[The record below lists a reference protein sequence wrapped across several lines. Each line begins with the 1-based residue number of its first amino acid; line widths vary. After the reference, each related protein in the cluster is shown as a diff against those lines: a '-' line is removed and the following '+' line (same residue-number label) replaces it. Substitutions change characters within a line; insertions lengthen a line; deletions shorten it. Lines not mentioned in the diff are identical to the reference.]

1 MNSDCAVRADT
12 LESTLLTYMKALI
25 IYLDTALN
33 INSINKKKR
42 IGLAA
47 RDIQMMNLINR
58 VQL

>member
-1 MNSDCAVRADT
+1 MTVQQEADT
-12 LESTLLTYMKALI
+12 LKSTLFTNMKAII
-25 IYLDTALN
+25 IYLDTALL
-33 INSINKKKR
+33 INSISEKKR

>member
-1 MNSDCAVRADT
+1 MTVQQEADT
-12 LESTLLTYMKALI
+12 LESTLLTYMKALK
-25 IYLDTALN
+25 IYLDTALL
-33 INSINKKKR
+33 INSISEKKR